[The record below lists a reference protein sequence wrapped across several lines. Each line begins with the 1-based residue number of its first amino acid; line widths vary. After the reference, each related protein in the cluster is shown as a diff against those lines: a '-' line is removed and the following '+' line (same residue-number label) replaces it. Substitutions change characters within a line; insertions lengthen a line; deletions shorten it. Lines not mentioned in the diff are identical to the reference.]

1 MKTKRSIGFDI
12 WIPQAV
18 RVTGTLL
25 CTGVS
30 TMVPLAL
37 LTISYSNLVV
47 LSTGTSV
54 VVVVGDTVGKVV
66 FLYLLYK

>member
-1 MKTKRSIGFDI
+1 
-12 WIPQAV
+12 
-18 RVTGTLL
+18 
-25 CTGVS
+25 
-30 TMVPLAL
+30 
-37 LTISYSNLVV
+37 V